1 MSVNTAGAVASEA
14 IATGAIAASTSWIPV
29 IGAAVMAVTIWI
41 SINARKNAQ
50 KSASTHIADD
60 IEKKLEQNLDG
71 YMHGPRTPE
80 SQAWA
85 LQNFDAAW
93 AFLTSPQGC
102 GNPELG
108 SAGERCIN
116 ERKPGANPPWAVCAP
131 NCPNWFTLY
140 RDPIAN
146 DTPHNSADQILQ
158 QLSVGSSGNLMRFAV
173 FAVLV
178 WAVMR

>member
-1 MSVNTAGAVASEA
+1 MTPQRFVE
-14 IATGAIAASTSWIPV
+14 
-29 IGAAVMAVTIWI
+29 AAVRGFPPRQHGGVA
-41 SINARKNAQ
+41 AAQ
-50 KSASTHIADD
+50 MTF
-60 IEKKLEQNLDG
+60 ELL
-71 YMHGPRTPE
+71 
-80 SQAWA
+80 
-85 LQNFDAAW
+85 
-93 AFLTSPQGC
+93 
-102 GNPELG
+102 ELG